1 VCQLLL
7 IDVSSIFPSRDALRS
22 IVSLIENVII
32 SLPQITV
39 INTAITH
46 STRQR
51 ERERETDRETER
63 GKSYLKPYQCQYHL
77 YEVIE
82 SSV

>member
-46 STRQR
+46 STRQT
-51 ERERETDRETER
+51 ERDTETER